1 LSEGSAVKIAA
12 VRPAALSALNA
23 RLPSSEVRK
32 VDARTDIFSFGSIL
46 GGTVTGL
53 SGNGLVLRNNAG
65 NDLAVAGGS
74 FTFSAALTSGAVQRH
89 GCDSTRR

>member
-1 LSEGSAVKIAA
+1 MELVQGHTLDHVLHRGK
-12 VRPAALSALNA
+12 
-23 RLPSSEVRK
+23 LPT
-32 VDARTDIFSFGSIL
+32 A
-46 GGTVTGL
+46 VTGL